1 MSEKEFEDKYIG
13 KGLRVKRKQDMR
25 PFSLEEVFHIEES
38 LKKHPK
44 VRQGSHLP
52 VDPSTIDPIID
63 DPNIDPATG
72 YEIVPNV

>member
-1 MSEKEFEDKYIG
+1 
-13 KGLRVKRKQDMR
+13 MR

-38 LKKHPK
+38 LMKHPK
-44 VRQGSHLP
+44 LRQGSHLP
-52 VDPSTIDPIID
+52 VDPSTIDPIVD